1 MLSILLLLEYPN
13 CMETVIIGTTI
24 PDVTGHQL
32 TLMRCSV
39 HQYPLNKVISILI
52 PRNYVKLNIQPL

>member
-1 MLSILLLLEYPN
+1 MLSILLLLECPK
-13 CMETVIIGTTI
+13 CMETVNIGTTI
-24 PDVTGHQL
+24 PDMTGHQL

-52 PRNYVKLNIQPL
+52 PRNCMKLSIQPL